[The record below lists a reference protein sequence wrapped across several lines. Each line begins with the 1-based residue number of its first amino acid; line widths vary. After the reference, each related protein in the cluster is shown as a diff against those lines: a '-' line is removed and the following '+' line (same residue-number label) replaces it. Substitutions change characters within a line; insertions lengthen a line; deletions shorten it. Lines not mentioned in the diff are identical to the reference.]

1 MDARTYPGRGLS
13 ILQLAFALNEELK
26 HTASSPF
33 ITLEQVSQ
41 LENDISATLATIREW
56 RNTFSHINRLPF
68 DILSLIPTHLVSQK
82 DRLRASFV
90 CRHWRRTFLQ
100 RAELWSELVLS
111 KGEDYVKTLLGRAK
125 GSQLVVNVGRSG
137 YREVPTSTM
146 SLLSPHTNQI
156 RDIGFANHGW
166 ADIQRFIDN
175 NPGPFPLL
183 DTLTF
188 NLAPHGLHPSD
199 LEVMVP
205 PSTRLFS
212 TAVNLKNFRFYTT
225 SAWTPPL
232 SHFVFPNLVVFD
244 YKVRPWEPF
253 CALQLLD
260 FLETSPM
267 LQRLKINVMERTS
280 LDGIPQE
287 RVVVLPNVKDI
298 DITLTYIH
306 PGYEIATHLS
316 CPSVASMALKIDEN
330 IDTMIWEGI
339 FPTPDLWNAI
349 IRQYTRSPVEE
360 LTLSINIVTCT
371 LTLRTSDATVIELCL
386 VVKTWGVDTNRA
398 RREVFAEAINTIL
411 DYPQLANI
419 KRVSICHNYD
429 SLDTTPTTHISNGAG
444 RLFKSLGPLDELT
457 ICRCDVQ
464 PYSHFFLS
472 TLEGHPEEP
481 AVFPPIK
488 KLTILHPVCESDE
501 AFTATVLGLAR
512 SRNALGVPF
521 ESLLVRAG
529 GLPAEFEAELRP
541 WVGNV
546 EYCYEELDEELDD
559 EY

>member
-1 MDARTYPGRGLS
+1 MDARTYPGKGLS

-26 HTASSPF
+26 RTASSPF
-33 ITLEQVSQ
+33 ITLDQISQ
-41 LENDISATLATIREW
+41 LDNDISAALTTIREW

-68 DILSLIPTHLVSQK
+68 DILSLIPIHLPSQK
-82 DRLRASFV
+82 DRFRASFV

-100 RAELWSELVLS
+100 RAESWSELDLS
-111 KGEDYVKTLLGRAK
+111 KGEDYVKTLLERAK
-125 GSQLVVNVGRSG
+125 GSQLVVNVGWSG
-137 YREVPTSTM
+137 HQEVPTSTM

-156 RDIGFANHGW
+156 RDLGFGFAYHGW

-188 NLAPHGLHPSD
+188 DLATQGHLGIS
-199 LEVMVP
+199 EVMVP

-244 YKVRPWEPF
+244 FTVRPWGPF

-267 LQRLKINVMERTS
+267 LQRLKINVMESTS
-280 LDGIPQE
+280 LHGIPQE

-298 DITLTYIH
+298 DVTVTYID
-306 PGYEIATHLS
+306 PGYEIATYIS
-316 CPSVASMALKIDEN
+316 CPSVASMVLTINEG
-330 IDTMIWEGI
+330 IDTMISEGI

-360 LTLSINIVTCT
+360 LTLSLNTIGIITCT

-386 VVKTWGVDTNRA
+386 VVRTHGTDSNEA
-398 RREVFAEAINTIL
+398 HREVFTEVTNTIL
-411 DYPQLANI
+411 DHPQLANV

-429 SLDTTPTTHISNGAG
+429 CLDTTPTTHISNEAG

-457 ICRCDVQ
+457 IYRCDVQ
-464 PYSHFFLS
+464 PYSRFFLS
-472 TLEGHPEEP
+472 TLEDHPEEP
-481 AVFPPIK
+481 TVFPPIK
-488 KLTILHPVCESDE
+488 KLTILHPTFQSNE

-521 ESLLVRAG
+521 ECLMVRAER
-529 GLPAEFEAELRP
+529 LPGEFEEELRP

-546 EYCYEELDEELDD
+546 EYCYEGLYDES
-559 EY
+559 